1 MIYQS
6 SIVELIQNVWINVLM
21 QRKRSFLTLF
31 LITAFLLVIL
41 IFLLQFTLVPFLG
54 DINQQVVFY
63 ELSIVTVITL
73 LFVTIFTQVSAAYIV
88 LSTSDNLMDIKNNQ
102 FIKLFKESFFGLF
115 KLQILKFFIYCVVGL
130 LIGTISLVLYQTL
143 GYIGTAVGEVLGI
156 SLFITAVGIFFLII
170 SFMIVNCLTLL
181 SPYFI
186 VFEHMPVTLSIKK
199 SVEVIL
205 SNKMM
210 FFKLYLILV
219 FLVTITS
226 LLFKTT
232 ILTSCIG
239 IFFEILVAYI
249 CMKLIKSKNE
259 I

>member
-6 SIVELIQNVWINVLM
+6 SIVELMQNVWTNVLM
-21 QRKRSFLTLF
+21 QKKKSFLTLF
-31 LITAFLLVIL
+31 LITALLPVIL
-41 IFLLQFTLVPFLG
+41 IFFLQLSLVPFLG
-54 DINQQVVFY
+54 NINKQVVFY

-73 LFVTIFTQVSAAYIV
+73 SFVTIFTQVSAVYIV
-88 LSTSDNLMDIKNNQ
+88 LSTSDNLMDFKNNL
-102 FIKLFKESFFGLF
+102 FLKLFKESFLGLF

-130 LIGTISLVLYQTL
+130 FIGVISWVLHQIL
-143 GYIGTAVGEVLGI
+143 GWSPLAI
-156 SLFITAVGIFFLII
+156 GIFFLII

-181 SPYFI
+181 SPYFM
-186 VFEHMPVTLSIKK
+186 VFEHMPATLSIKK
-199 SVEVIL
+199 SAEVVL
-205 SNKMM
+205 HNKMM